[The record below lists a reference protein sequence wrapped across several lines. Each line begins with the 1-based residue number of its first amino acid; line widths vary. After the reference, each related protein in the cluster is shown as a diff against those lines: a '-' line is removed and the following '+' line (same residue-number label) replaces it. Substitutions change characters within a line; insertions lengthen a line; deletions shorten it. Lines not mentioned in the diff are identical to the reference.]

1 MIPKPLSLLRISLL
15 SSGLTYLL
23 GLSTGYADS
32 TCPNPVHRVPL
43 SPKAHSPS
51 CRRLPC
57 DGSITHPA
65 TPARN
70 TAVVLWT
77 MDTAPRP
84 HCTLSWSLPASAP
97 PRFWWGDSLTSV
109 PLHSQHHYCTSDSC
123 QLHPESLQRFSFLT
137 ALPSDYLLQGH
148 CHHHSQRDLPIMQFW
163 SSPSKPSVAPL
174 CPWNRVSAASP
185 GSRSLESNSL
195 YHHLLPRTLSSSHRK
210 LPRFCTSAMS
220 SLSHL
225 PLTGYPSQAVR
236 PQLRCRAFQEAV
248 SVLPPRSAP
257 TRKGVWVPPRSS
269 HTALPVALFA
279 AL

>member
-1 MIPKPLSLLRISLL
+1 MIPKPLSLLQISLL
-15 SSGLTYLL
+15 SSGLAYLL

-51 CRRLPC
+51 CRRLPR

-185 GSRSLESNSL
+185 GSRSLESNSCITTCCL
-195 YHHLLPRTLSSSHRK
+195 ALSGNYRGSAQAPCLLSATCLWLATLPRPSGLNLDAVPFRK
-210 LPRFCTSAMS
+210 P
-220 SLSHL
+220 SLSCRL
-225 PLTGYPSQAVR
+225 AP
-236 PQLRCRAFQEAV
+236 PQPERGCEC
-248 SVLPPRSAP
+248 PPDPP
-257 TRKGVWVPPRSS
+257 TLLSP
-269 HTALPVALFA
+269 
-279 AL
+279 